1 MFIYDSNHITMIPI
15 AILEKYQATL
25 KTYSKGQVIFRENEE
40 AHFYFQIKQGKLK
53 MFNHSEDGK
62 AFIQGFFESG
72 KSFGEPP
79 LFQNSNYPACAQC
92 ITDCSIYMLPKD
104 RFFEL
109 LENHPKV
116 HLKLTKILCKR
127 MIYKAKI
134 IQELSIHPPEHR
146 ILTLLNHFKETAN
159 TAELYEVKL
168 TRQQISDL
176 TGLRVETVIRTIKQL
191 EKDKKLILKRHK
203 VYL

>member
-1 MFIYDSNHITMIPI
+1 MIPI
-15 AILEKYQATL
+15 AILEEYEAAL
-25 KTYSKGQVIFRENEE
+25 KSYTKDQVVFREHEQ
-40 AHFYFQIKQGKLK
+40 AQFYYQIKTGKLK

-79 LFQNSNYPACAQC
+79 LFQDSNYPACAQC
-92 ITDCSIYMLPKD
+92 ITDCSIYILPKE
-104 RFFEL
+104 RFFSL
-109 LENHPKV
+109 LKNHPKE
-116 HLKLTKILCKR
+116 HLKITKILSKR
-127 MIYKAKI
+127 MIYKSKI

-159 TAELYEVKL
+159 STELYEVQL
-168 TRQQISDL
+168 TRQQISDM

-191 EKDKKLILKRHK
+191 EKDQKLILKRHK
-203 VYL
+203 VFL